1 MSRSVG
7 LHGQFLEYIYIC
19 RAIFH
24 EIAFIGIRMPF
35 FSKLNMKTETVRGL
49 NSKLDIYRWQMGA

>member
-1 MSRSVG
+1 MEVGIEMNRSVG

-24 EIAFIGIRMPF
+24 GFAFNGIRMPF
-35 FSKLNMKTETVRGL
+35 FSKF
-49 NSKLDIYRWQMGA
+49 I

>member
-7 LHGQFLEYIYIC
+7 LHGQYLEYIYIC

-24 EIAFIGIRMPF
+24 EVAINGIRMPF
-35 FSKLNMKTETVRGL
+35 FRQLNRKTER
-49 NSKLDIYRWQMGA
+49 

>member
-1 MSRSVG
+1 MKSSVG

-24 EIAFIGIRMPF
+24 GTAVKGTRMPI
-35 FSKLNMKTETVRGL
+35 FS
-49 NSKLDIYRWQMGA
+49 NSI

>member
-1 MSRSVG
+1 MKSSVG

-24 EIAFIGIRMPF
+24 GFAFNGIRMPF
-35 FSKLNMKTETVRGL
+35 FS
-49 NSKLDIYRWQMGA
+49 NSI

>member
-7 LHGQFLEYIYIC
+7 LHGQFLAYIYIC

-24 EIAFIGIRMPF
+24 EIAFNGISMPF
-35 FSKLNMKTETVRGL
+35 FSKLNMKSER
-49 NSKLDIYRWQMGA
+49 